1 MKLRFIHIFMLSI
14 CSVQLSCAQPIN
26 SAAQPIEN
34 IAVAKNNIT
43 TGAER
48 LATYLPLLK
57 GKKVGDVFLFMGK
70 EVRIVGLE

>member
-1 MKLRFIHIFMLSI
+1 MKLRFIRIFILSI
-14 CSVQLSCAQPIN
+14 CSVQFSCAQPIN

-34 IAVAKNNIT
+34 IAVANNNIT

-57 GKKVGDVFLFMGK
+57 GK
-70 EVRIVGLE
+70 R